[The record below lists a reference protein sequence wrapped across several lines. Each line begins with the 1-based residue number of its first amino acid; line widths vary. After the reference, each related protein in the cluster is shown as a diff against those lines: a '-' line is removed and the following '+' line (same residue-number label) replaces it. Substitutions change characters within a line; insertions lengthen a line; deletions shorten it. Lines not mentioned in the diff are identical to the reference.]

1 MTYSL
6 RVVIH
11 EKVEGQEPRSV
22 VDWHAVLDSREEV
35 FAELDAMFT
44 DLEELSWEA
53 DDDGG

>member
-1 MTYSL
+1 MSYVL
-6 RVVIH
+6 RLTIH
-11 EKVEGQEPRSV
+11 EKVEGEQRREI
-22 VDWHAVLDSREEV
+22 VDWTVALDTREEV